1 MSSSR
6 PSDLATP
13 LSAAVAPVVEAAGL
27 LLERLELAARG
38 RRHVVRVTVD
48 LPDGPGGVDSDRL
61 ADVSREISEVLDEVD
76 LVPGTYTLEVST
88 PGVDRPLTTPRHFRR
103 AQGRLVTVALT
114 EGGAVTGRVRGAGD
128 DGVEL
133 DVDGAARTVAYEQIR
148 RAQVQV
154 ELKRPG
160 GTEA

>member
-1 MSSSR
+1 MSSIR
-6 PSDLATP
+6 PGDLAAP
-13 LSAAVAPVVEAAGL
+13 LNEAVRPVVEAAGL
-27 LLERLELAARG
+27 LLEKLDLAARG
-38 RRHVVRVTVD
+38 HRHVVHVTVD

-61 ADVSREISEVLDEVD
+61 ADVSRQISELLDEVD
-76 LVPGTYTLEVST
+76 VVPGTYTLEVST

-103 AQGRLVTVALT
+103 AQGRLVTVVLAQ
-114 EGGAVTGRVRGAGD
+114 GGTVTGRVRGAEQ

-133 DVDGAARTVAYEQIR
+133 DVGGATRTLAYEDVR

-160 GTEA
+160 ATEA